1 MNRRSAVRVIRDSVL
16 LGIALAL
23 TGCGGDPAPEDA
35 GAPESA
41 AAPSAATPT
50 SASAPGAVV
59 FIISPADG
67 ATVASPVAVKFGVS
81 GMAIAPAGQQTPNSG
96 HHHLVIDADLPPA
109 GQPIPASEQ
118 YMHYGKGQTETTVEL
133 APGQHTLQ
141 LVLGD
146 ANHIPHA
153 PPVVSKVVT
162 ITVE

>member
-1 MNRRSAVRVIRDSVL
+1 MHRRSAVRFIRNSVL
-16 LGIALAL
+16 LGLALAL
-23 TGCGGDPAPEDA
+23 TSCGGEQAPE
-35 GAPESA
+35 GEAPETVA
-41 AAPSAATPT
+41 PPSAATPT
-50 SASAPGAVV
+50 SVSAPGAVV

-96 HHHLVIDADLPPA
+96 HHHLVIDAELPAA
-109 GQPIPASEQ
+109 GQPIPASAQ

-146 ANHIPHA
+146 ANHIPHE
-153 PPVVSKVVT
+153 PQVVSKVVT